1 MRLFRPVQPPVLK
14 HSQMSAYYREYA
26 PSKWLEHYVACYWTS
41 VTGKIDG
48 DQWNRVIP
56 DGCVD
61 IIFNLKTTSASNGAF
76 VSGLMRTYELMPI
89 LGHQSLFGI
98 RFYSETAHLFLRYP
112 ISMINGNRVYLEDLW
127 GPGARRIVEG
137 LCEATDIAGRIT
149 LIEESLL
156 QLLLRSPIRADG
168 LLETSMQYIYECRGS
183 LTIGTLAEKVNYSE
197 RNLRRI
203 FQSELGVS
211 PKELIRIIQF
221 QSLLQELYRGTDAT
235 FTDVALKYGYYDQ
248 SHVIKNFKTYYGVS
262 PRHIF
267 ST

>member
-1 MRLFRPVQPPVLK
+1 MRLYRPVQPPVLK
-14 HSQMSAYYREYA
+14 HSVMSAYYQEYA
-26 PSKWLEHYVACYWTS
+26 PSKRLEQYVACYWTS
-41 VTGKIDG
+41 LTGEIDG

-61 IIFNLKTTSASNGAF
+61 IIFDLRTTSTSKGAF

-112 ISMINGNRVYLEDLW
+112 ISSINDNRVYLEDLW
-127 GPGARRIVEG
+127 GHDARTIVED
-137 LCEATDIAGRIT
+137 LCEATDITGRIAM
-149 LIEESLL
+149 IEESLL
-156 QLLLRSPIRADG
+156 QLLLRSSIRAGG
-168 LLETSMQYIYECRGS
+168 LLETSKQYIYECRGS
-183 LTIGTLAEKVNYSE
+183 LTIGSLAEKVNYSE

-221 QSLLQELYRGTDAT
+221 QSLLQELYRGTEAT

-248 SHVIKNFKTYYGVS
+248 SHVIKNFEAYYGVS